1 MALRTLIIAA
11 AGAVA
16 RATQTL
22 ASASASDVKLTYT
35 GLASDDNFLT
45 SAPYTSTYTIDL
57 NQGQI
62 KTVYDPTRSD
72 TYTEYDGPIQTTFS
86 TGSLYYV
93 IDTDSGFVFDD
104 RFYNRRG
111 QNDIVDAVVASAD
124 TSVQLYDNI
133 EFTPSMVFT
142 GSINGMFRT
151 FDQNGN
157 LTQDYALDALT
168 ISAAPEPST
177 WLLLLMGVGLV
188 GTMLRWLRRPSPVA
202 V

>member
-1 MALRTLIIAA
+1 
-11 AGAVA
+11 
-16 RATQTL
+16 
-22 ASASASDVKLTYT
+22 
-35 GLASDDNFLT
+35 
-45 SAPYTSTYTIDL
+45 
-57 NQGQI
+57 
-62 KTVYDPTRSD
+62 
-72 TYTEYDGPIQTTFS
+72 
-86 TGSLYYV
+86 
-93 IDTDSGFVFDD
+93 
-104 RFYNRRG
+104 
-111 QNDIVDAVVASAD
+111 
-124 TSVQLYDNI
+124 
-133 EFTPSMVFT
+133 MVFT